1 VEYSRLLSAANSLM
15 AAMSM
20 GFPATS
26 RRTPLQEDGGEE
38 WREGIRTNTMTRK
51 RARPSG
57 RDQESIERHYTRVD
71 FEDDGGAICGQKI
84 HRMPTFADER

>member
-1 VEYSRLLSAANSLM
+1 
-15 AAMSM
+15 
-20 GFPATS
+20 
-26 RRTPLQEDGGEE
+26 
-38 WREGIRTNTMTRK
+38 MTRK

-84 HRMPTFADER
+84 RRMPTFADER